1 MSEYLSQLDSRK
13 YWLVHQILLLQ
24 DESLVE
30 KVEVFWNSQIK
41 SHSILK
47 PMRKE
52 LRVEDLVKEQEY
64 KGFDYQNYTRLTKEI
79 NINEPI
85 EQLLADI

>member
-1 MSEYLSQLDSRK
+1 MNMLSQLDSRK

-30 KVEVFWNSQIK
+30 KVEIFWNSQIK
-41 SHSILK
+41 THSILK
-47 PMRKE
+47 PMRKK
-52 LRVEDLVKEQEY
+52 LRLEDLIKEQDY

-79 NINEPI
+79 NISEPI

>member
-1 MSEYLSQLDSRK
+1 MNMLSQLDSRK